1 MSSLKRHE
9 GYLLIDNRGLPA
21 VPRHPSGQFDSPG
34 TNQLYECATI
44 TCAHCNAVVILRPDR
59 SRPREYCRK
68 CDKYICDECSGKP
81 CYPIE
86 KVLDDLEK
94 QANHEIVIARG

>member
-9 GYLLIDNRGLPA
+9 GYLLIDNRNLPA
-21 VPRHPSGQFDSPG
+21 LTGNGSLFDPVG
-34 TNQLYECATI
+34 ANQVYECATI

-81 CYPIE
+81 CYPRE
-86 KVLDDLEK
+86 QVLDDLEK
-94 QANHEIVIARG
+94 MVNHEIIVSKW

>member
-9 GYLLIDNRGLPA
+9 GYLLIDNRGLPSI
-21 VPRHPSGQFDSPG
+21 PHHPSGKFDFIG
-34 TNQLYECATI
+34 KNQLYECATV

-68 CDKYICDECSGKP
+68 CDNYICDECYGKP
-81 CYPIE
+81 CIPRE

-94 QANHEIVIARG
+94 QINHEIVVSS

>member
-9 GYLLIDNRGLPA
+9 GYLLIDNRDLPA
-21 VPRHPSGQFDSPG
+21 LTGGGRFDPVG
-34 TNQLYECATI
+34 ANQVYECATI
-44 TCAHCNAVVILRPDR
+44 TCAHCSAVVILRPDR

-94 QANHEIVIARG
+94 QALHEIVIARG